1 MMNPKQRGGPMSG
14 ARPTIST
21 HVLDLASGDPAPG
34 VVVALFR
41 LADDGTPE
49 LLSELQTDEDGRI
62 GDLLDDAELVEGDY
76 QLAFDTGGYA
86 DDPDAFFQ
94 SVAVALRV
102 SDAGRSYHVPLLLS
116 PYGMSTYR
124 GS

>member
-1 MMNPKQRGGPMSG
+1 MADG
-14 ARPTIST
+14 RPTIST
-21 HVLDLASGDPAPG
+21 HVLDLAGGEPAPG
-34 VVVALFR
+34 VGVALFR
-41 LADDGTPE
+41 LADDGNPQ
-49 LLSELQTDEDGRI
+49 LVSELTTNDEGRI
-62 GDLLDDAELVEGDY
+62 PGLLAGDELEEGDY
-76 QLAFDTGGYA
+76 QLAFDVGGYA

-102 SDAGRSYHVPLLLS
+102 TDADRSYHVPLLLS

>member
-1 MMNPKQRGGPMSG
+1 MADP
-14 ARPTIST
+14 RPTIST
-21 HVLDLASGDPAPG
+21 HVLDLATGEPAPG
-34 VVVALFR
+34 VAVALFR
-41 LADDGTPE
+41 LAANGAPE
-49 LLSELQTDEDGRI
+49 LLSELETDGDGRI
-62 GDLLDDAELVEGDY
+62 RDLLDGGALVEGDY
-76 QLAFDTGGYA
+76 QLAFDVGGQA

-102 SDAGRSYHVPLLLS
+102 TDAGRSYHVPLLLS

>member
-1 MMNPKQRGGPMSG
+1 MAN

-21 HVLDLASGDPAPG
+21 HVLDLAIGDPAPG
-34 VVVALFR
+34 VAVALFR
-41 LADDGTPE
+41 LAPDGTPE
-49 LLSELQTDEDGRI
+49 LLSELETDGDGRI
-62 GDLLDDAELVEGDY
+62 RDLLDGGGLVEGDY
-76 QLAFDTGGYA
+76 QLAFDVGGYA

-94 SVAVALRV
+94 SVAIALRV
-102 SDAGRSYHVPLLLS
+102 TDAGRSYHVPLLLS

>member
-1 MMNPKQRGGPMSG
+1 MAA

-21 HVLDLASGDPAPG
+21 HVLDLATGDPAPG
-34 VVVALFR
+34 VGVALFR
-41 LADDGTPE
+41 LADDGTPV
-49 LLSELQTDEDGRI
+49 LVSELQTDADGRI
-62 GDLLDDAELVEGDY
+62 RDLMDGAELLDGDY
-76 QLAFDTGGYA
+76 QLAFDVGGYA

-94 SVAVALRV
+94 SAAIALRIV
-102 SDAGRSYHVPLLLS
+102 DTERSYHVPLLLS

>member
-1 MMNPKQRGGPMSG
+1 MADG
-14 ARPTIST
+14 RPTIST
-21 HVLDLASGDPAPG
+21 HVLDLAGGEPAPG
-34 VVVALFR
+34 VGVALFR
-41 LADDGTPE
+41 LADDGNPQ
-49 LLSELQTDEDGRI
+49 LVSELTTNDEGRI
-62 GDLLDDAELVEGDY
+62 PDLLAGDELEEGDY
-76 QLAFDTGGYA
+76 QLAFDVGGYA

-102 SDAGRSYHVPLLLS
+102 TDADRSYHVPLLLS

>member
-1 MMNPKQRGGPMSG
+1 MAE

-21 HVLDLASGDPAPG
+21 HVLDLASGEPASG
-34 VVVALFR
+34 IGVALFR
-41 LADDGTPE
+41 LADDGSPE
-49 LLSELQTDEDGRI
+49 LISELRTDADGRI
-62 GDLLDDAELVEGDY
+62 GDLLDGDALDEGDY
-76 QLAFDTGGYA
+76 QLAFDVGGYA

-94 SVAVALRV
+94 SAAVALRIT
-102 SDAGRSYHVPLLLS
+102 DADRSYHVPLLLS

>member
-1 MMNPKQRGGPMSG
+1 MAG

-21 HVLDLASGDPAPG
+21 HVLDLATGDPAPG

-41 LADDGTPE
+41 LDDDGSPE
-49 LLSELQTDEDGRI
+49 LVSEMATDEDGRI
-62 GDLLDDAELVEGDY
+62 RDLLDGGELVEADY
-76 QLAFDTGGYA
+76 QLAFDIGEYA